1 MMAVLACVALPQAG
15 AEENL
20 SFNGAQ
26 FSLVW
31 HSDNIHQYPDIV
43 GQGFGR
49 NDKFYLMNWW
59 DCKIEIFDQNGP
71 TGAEYAI
78 DAEYPGS
85 PISHD
90 EKGNMIVRLLDDV
103 PLQSDEPEAC
113 LVKADGSQKIPIT
126 WPSNVVQYI
135 TGNKLRYFGAS
146 EGDFFSA
153 EGGRLFFVGGNDQG
167 VYVMQ
172 FRNGA
177 LVADECFK
185 ATIDASNLD
194 LQKNPLTYS
203 TETYVD
209 AWKAADGKMHYLF
222 VTRTNNPI
230 DMVLDEATR
239 TMKCTAIDVERKLP
253 AEFGRGQ
260 SNGFVMFSLGGKN
273 YMALPSLPNWLDGFF
288 VIQVNDDGTLEM
300 KAQHKNNYPK
310 LEEGYQY
317 EGLRSNW
324 LNVEPIDEKSV
335 YIYQYFPWGYMAKY
349 KFEVSSTPLE
359 WIVNEG
365 TVGETYTVADDLV
378 GVYVAEKDPTR
389 VYAKD
394 LGKYRDKAIR
404 YEHQRDYVERCGLQ
418 TEEWDQSNWVLLG
431 FETEAVARKF
441 VGKLI
446 KGGTLTGTL
455 TDQLNPTMT
464 VTAYEEPTEEQ
475 AYAENHYVTCNFMT
489 PNVQTVADGEF
500 FFMTPKPQE
509 YCKVHWATFEGH
521 DVNHFTVEKTV
532 DGQTMGNEHGLAG
545 GFPVDWSLYPGNPA
559 EDFIAGNTYD
569 FHAIVR
575 WVSNGGSTSAA
586 PRRAEGVPSEG
597 RYMVFP
603 LEGGDE
609 LVTAV
614 TAPRAEVHPV
624 GVTYVNV
631 MGMMSSKPFPGLNI
645 EVTHYSDGTTSSEK
659 RMIK

>member
-1 MMAVLACVALPQAG
+1 MAVLACVALPQAG
-15 AEENL
+15 AEDKTLVNAY
-20 SFNGAQ
+20 SFEQEWKSVNVPVSSGTSP
-26 FSLVW
+26 FT
-31 HSDNIHQYPDIV
+31 DYR
-43 GQGFGR
+43 QGFGQ
-49 NDKFYLMNWW
+49 NNQFYVQDKGSSRK
-59 DCKIEIFDQNGP
+59 KIHIYDQNGFVEDF
-71 TGAEYAI
+71 AESGL
-78 DAEYPGS
+78 GS
-85 PISHD
+85 NFTKD
-90 EKGNMIVRLLDDV
+90 EAGNFLVRLLNYPRAYSTTANEV
-103 PLQSDEPEAC
+103 RLI
-113 LVKADGSQKIPIT
+113 KADGSETVDLMLPTDAPKQRGDY
-126 WPSNVVQYI
+126 W
-135 TGNKLRYFGAS
+135 GFA
-146 EGDFFSA
+146 EGDVFSA
-153 EGGRLFFVGGNDQG
+153 EGGKL
-167 VYVMQ
+167 VYVATNTTYLSVLE
-172 FRNGA
+172 FKLGA
-177 LVADECFK
+177 VSNFYKVNLPWSEYPGSVNEPLKFSADDYVSCWKDTQGQHHFLV
-185 ATIDASNLD
+185 
-194 LQKNPLTYS
+194 
-203 TETYVD
+203 V
-209 AWKAADGKMHYLF
+209 H
-222 VTRTNNPI
+222 RTQNPI
-230 DMVLDEATR
+230 DVVINGPDDVTATPINVQQ
-239 TMKCTAIDVERKLP
+239 TYSNYGA
-253 AEFGRGQ
+253 
-260 SNGFVMFSLGGKN
+260 SNGVNCFAMNGKN
-273 YMALPSLPNWLDGFF
+273 YIMLTTQPNFNDGF
-288 VIQVNDDGTLEM
+288 VIAELGTGANGDLDGTLNVV
-300 KAQHKNNYPK
+300 AQHENDYTGLADNSSPK
-310 LEEGYQY
+310 C
-317 EGLRSNW
+317 NW
-324 LNVEPIDEKSV
+324 LNAEPKDEKSV
-335 YIYQYFPWGYMAKY
+335 YVYQYFPGYYMARY
-349 KFEVSSTPLE
+349 IFSVAGTPLE

-365 TVGETYTVADDLV
+365 TVGETYTVADDLL

-431 FETEAVARKF
+431 FETEAVARQF

-521 DVNHFTVEKTV
+521 DEKHFTVEKTV

-559 EDFIAGNTYD
+559 ADFIAGNTYD

-603 LEGGDE
+603 LEGGDG